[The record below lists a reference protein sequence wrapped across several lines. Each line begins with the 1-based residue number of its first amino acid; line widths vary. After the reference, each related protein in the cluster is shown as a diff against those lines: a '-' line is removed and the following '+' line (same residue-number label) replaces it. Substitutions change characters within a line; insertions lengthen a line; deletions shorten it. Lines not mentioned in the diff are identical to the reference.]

1 MTMTMEVYESMT
13 QQDYQSDLAG
23 YYGNST
29 CATEYGGVR
38 RQKHARSPGLNIQ
51 PGEILKVSSRR
62 FARGRWV
69 VGSFNADNR
78 LYVFGCSVPSQ
89 PDVSIGWVEEVDPIT
104 LETIRQSPDLKT
116 GGHNWC
122 GGAAVLADGTL
133 ITGFGNRIHKLT
145 QNLELIAE
153 LELPVDHAHNGI
165 SLLSDGMMI
174 TRNLE
179 HDHSKK
185 SVFTVFDPHTLK
197 VLIRHEYVG
206 ASIGRFCVDP
216 TPEGDFIYATTPT
229 HIHRLKYKDQQLE
242 LDRNWG
248 ASYDLP
254 GEDQS
259 FAWCNT
265 VGDDSVWFMDM
276 GDTPPLETI
285 MRAYPVGTKPMA
297 FSEPG
302 GAPVR
307 VHRVSTTDSSSTDVL
322 TPFGLPNGGHNSS
335 PLYVQGKR
343 ILLTFDTNNRKTGA
357 WRFNGPGEFESL
369 WVHDIGNSNQVFY
382 YPDSGEVIVDDVLED
397 NNVDAVVIDIETG
410 EEKGRVATGAR
421 YAAAMA
427 FYPGLGRDFYST
439 SGPHGLLYR
448 VYVSEN
454 I

>member
-1 MTMTMEVYESMT
+1 MTL
-13 QQDYQSDLAG
+13 QDYQSELNG
-23 YYGNST
+23 YYQNST

-51 PGEILKVSSRR
+51 PDERLSVTSRQ
-62 FARGRWV
+62 FSKGRWV
-69 VGSFNADNR
+69 VGTVNADKR
-78 LYVFGCSVPSQ
+78 LFIFGCSVPSQ

-104 LETIRQSPDLKT
+104 LETIRQSPELTT

-122 GGAAVLADGTL
+122 GGAAVLADGTI

-145 QNLELIAE
+145 LDLELIAE
-153 LELPVDHAHNGI
+153 LQVPVDHAHNGI

-185 SVFTVFDPHTLK
+185 SVFTIFDPNRLK
-197 VLIRHEYVG
+197 VVKTVEFIG
-206 ASIGRFCVDP
+206 ASIGRFCVDL
-216 TPEGDFIYATTPT
+216 TLEGEFVYATTPT
-229 HIHRLKYKDQQLE
+229 HIHRLIYQDQNLI
-242 LDRNWG
+242 LDENWN

-276 GDTPPLETI
+276 GDTPPLTTI

-297 FSEPG
+297 FSTPKR
-302 GAPVR
+302 APVR
-307 VHRVSTTDSSSTDVL
+307 VHRVSTTDCSSVDAF
-322 TPFGLPNGGHNSS
+322 TPFGLSGGGHAAS
-335 PLYVQGKR
+335 PLYVQDRKI
-343 ILLTFDTNNRKTGA
+343 ILAFDTNNRKTGA
-357 WRFNGPGEFESL
+357 WRFNGPGEYEKL

-382 YPDSGEVIVDDVLED
+382 YPDTGEVMLDDVLED
-397 NNVDAVVIDIETG
+397 NNVDAVVVDIETG
-410 EEKGRVATGAR
+410 QEKGRVATGAR

-427 FYPGLGRDFYST
+427 FYPGFDRDFYST
-439 SGPHGLLYR
+439 SGAHGLLYR
-448 VYVSEN
+448 VYVTKK
-454 I
+454 

>member
-1 MTMTMEVYESMT
+1 MT
-13 QQDYQSDLAG
+13 QQDYQSELNG
-23 YYGNST
+23 YYKNST

-51 PGEILKVSSRR
+51 PSETLKVTSRR
-62 FARGRWV
+62 FAKGKWV
-69 VGSFNADNR
+69 VGTVNADNR
-78 LYVFGCSVPSQ
+78 LFIFGGSVPSQ

-104 LETIRQSPDLKT
+104 LETIRQSPELTT

-122 GGAAVLADGTL
+122 GGASVLADGTI
-133 ITGFGNRIHKLT
+133 ITGVGNRVHKLSLD
-145 QNLELIAE
+145 LELINE

-179 HDHSKK
+179 HDHNKA
-185 SVFTVFDPHTLK
+185 SVFTIFDPNTLK
-197 VLIRHEYVG
+197 VVKTVEFLG
-206 ASIGRFCVDP
+206 ASIGRFCVDL
-216 TPEGDFIYATTPT
+216 TPEGDYVYATTPT
-229 HIHRLKYKDQQLE
+229 NIHRLIYKDQNLA
-242 LDRNWG
+242 LDENWS

-276 GDTPPLETI
+276 GDTPPVETI
-285 MRAYPVGTKPMA
+285 MRAYPVGTKPLA
-297 FSEPG
+297 FSKPCS
-302 GAPVR
+302 APVR

-322 TPFGLPNGGHNSS
+322 TPFDLPNGGHNSS
-335 PLYVQGKR
+335 PLYVQDKK

-357 WRFNGPGEFESL
+357 WRFNGPGDFEEL

-382 YPDSGEVIVDDVLED
+382 YPDTGEVVLDDVLED
-397 NNVDAVVIDIETG
+397 NNVDTVLIDIETG
-410 EEKGRVATGAR
+410 EEKSRVATGAR

-427 FYPGLGRDFYST
+427 FYPGLDRDFYST

-448 VYVSEN
+448 VFVS
-454 I
+454 

>member
-1 MTMTMEVYESMT
+1 MEEYESMT
-13 QQDYQSDLAG
+13 QQDYQSELNG
-23 YYGNST
+23 YYQNST

-51 PGEILKVSSRR
+51 PGETLKVTSRR
-62 FARGRWV
+62 FAKGKWV
-69 VGSFNADNR
+69 VATVNADNR
-78 LYVFGCSVPSQ
+78 LFIFGCSVPSQ
-89 PDVSIGWVEEVDPIT
+89 PDVSIGWVEEVDSIT
-104 LETIRQSPDLKT
+104 LETIRQSPELTT

-122 GGAAVLADGTL
+122 GGAAVLADGTI
-133 ITGFGNRIHKLT
+133 ITGFGNRVHKLT
-145 QNLELIAE
+145 LDLELIAE

-185 SVFTVFDPHTLK
+185 SVFTVFDPNTLQVVK
-197 VLIRHEYVG
+197 RVEFVG

-216 TPEGDFIYATTPT
+216 TPDGDYVYATTPT
-229 HIHRLKYKDQQLE
+229 HIHRLIYKNQNLVLDQ
-242 LDRNWG
+242 NWN

-254 GEDQS
+254 DENQS

-285 MRAYPVGTKPMA
+285 MRAYPVGTKPLA
-297 FSEPG
+297 FSKPCS
-302 GAPVR
+302 APVR

-322 TPFGLPNGGHNSS
+322 TPFDLPNGGHNAS
-335 PLYVQGKR
+335 PLYVQDKK

-357 WRFNGPGEFESL
+357 WRFNGPGDFEEL

-382 YPDSGEVIVDDVLED
+382 YPDTGEVVLDDVLED
-397 NNVDAVVIDIETG
+397 NNVDTVLIDIETG
-410 EEKGRVATGAR
+410 EEKGRVNTGAR
-421 YAAAMA
+421 TAAGMA
-427 FYPGLGRDFYST
+427 FYPGLGRDLYST
-439 SGPHGLLYR
+439 SGAHGLLYR
-448 VYVSEN
+448 VFVS
-454 I
+454 

>member
-1 MTMTMEVYESMT
+1 MT
-13 QQDYQSDLAG
+13 QQDYQSALQG
-23 YYGNST
+23 YYQHST
-29 CATEYGGVR
+29 CAAEYGGVR

-51 PGEILKVSSRR
+51 AGENLKVTSRR
-62 FARGRWV
+62 FAKGKWV
-69 VGSFNADNR
+69 VGTVNADNR
-78 LYVFGCSVPSQ
+78 LFVFGGSVPSQ

-104 LETIRQSPDLKT
+104 LETIRQSPELTT

-122 GGAAVLADGTL
+122 GGAAVLADGTI
-133 ITGFGNRIHKLT
+133 ITGVGNRVHKLSLD
-145 QNLELIAE
+145 LELINE

-179 HDHSKK
+179 HDHNKA
-185 SVFTVFDPHTLK
+185 SVFTIFDPNTLK
-197 VLIRHEYVG
+197 VVKTVEFLG
-206 ASIGRFCVDP
+206 ASIGRFCVDL
-216 TPEGDFIYATTPT
+216 TPEGDYVYATTPT
-229 HIHRLKYKDQQLE
+229 HIHRLIYKDQNLA
-242 LDRNWG
+242 LDENWS

-276 GDTPPLETI
+276 GDTPPVETI
-285 MRAYPVGTKPMA
+285 MRAYPVGTKPLA
-297 FSEPG
+297 FSKPCS
-302 GAPVR
+302 APVR

-322 TPFGLPNGGHNSS
+322 TPFDLPNGGHNSS
-335 PLYVQGKR
+335 PLYVQDKK

-357 WRFNGPGEFESL
+357 WRFNGPGDFEEL

-382 YPDSGEVIVDDVLED
+382 YPDTGEVVLDDVLED
-397 NNVDAVVIDIETG
+397 NNVDTVLIDIETG
-410 EEKGRVATGAR
+410 EEKSRVATGAR

-427 FYPGLGRDFYST
+427 FYPGLDRDFYST

-448 VYVSEN
+448 VFVS
-454 I
+454 

>member
-1 MTMTMEVYESMT
+1 MT
-13 QQDYQSDLAG
+13 QQDYQSALQG
-23 YYGNST
+23 YYQHST

-51 PGEILKVSSRR
+51 AGENLKVSSRR
-62 FARGRWV
+62 FAKGKWV
-69 VGSFNADNR
+69 VGTVNADKR
-78 LYVFGCSVPSQ
+78 LFIFGGSVPSQ

-104 LETIRQSPDLKT
+104 LETIRQSPELTT

-122 GGAAVLADGTL
+122 GGAAVLADGTI
-133 ITGFGNRIHKLT
+133 ITGFGNRVHKLSLD
-145 QNLELIAE
+145 LELINE

-179 HDHSKK
+179 HDHNKA
-185 SVFTVFDPHTLK
+185 SVFTMFDPNTLK
-197 VLIRHEYVG
+197 VLKTLEFLG

-216 TPEGDFIYATTPT
+216 TPEGDYVYATTPT
-229 HIHRLKYKDQQLE
+229 HIHRLIYKDQNLV
-242 LDRNWG
+242 LDENWS

-285 MRAYPVGTKPMA
+285 MRAYPVGTKPLA
-297 FSEPG
+297 FSKPCS
-302 GAPVR
+302 APVR
-307 VHRVSTTDSSSTDVL
+307 VHRVSTTDSRSSDVL

-335 PLYVQGKR
+335 PLYVQDKK

-357 WRFNGPGEFESL
+357 WRFNGPGDFEEL
-369 WVHDIGNSNQVFY
+369 WVHDIANSNQVFY
-382 YPDSGEVIVDDVLED
+382 YPDTGEVVLDDVLD
-397 NNVDAVVIDIETG
+397 DKTVDAVVIDIETG
-410 EEKGRVATGAR
+410 EEKGRTATGTR
-421 YAAAMA
+421 YPAAMA
-427 FYPGLGRDFYST
+427 FYPGLNRDCYST
-439 SGPHGLLYR
+439 SGAEGVLYR
-448 VYVSEN
+448 VFVS
-454 I
+454 

>member
-1 MTMTMEVYESMT
+1 MAPALICPPASTSAGSGATELKTLWRDPDYDPNQSAFYYVRVLMNPTCRWSSFDAIRLGREPDPSVPATIQERAWSSRDLGWQPMTMEVYESMT
-13 QQDYQSDLAG
+13 QQDYQSDLPG
-23 YYGNST
+23 YYQNST

-51 PGEILKVSSRR
+51 PGEILKASSRR

-69 VGSFNADNR
+69 VGTFNADNR

-145 QNLELIAE
+145 QDLELIAE

-185 SVFTVFDPHTLK
+185 SVFTVFDPHTLE
-197 VLIRHEYVG
+197 VLISHEYVG

-229 HIHRLKYKDQQLE
+229 HIHRLKYNDQQLE
-242 LDRNWG
+242 LDKNWG
-248 ASYDLP
+248 ASYD
-254 GEDQS
+254 
-259 FAWCNT
+259 
-265 VGDDSVWFMDM
+265 
-276 GDTPPLETI
+276 
-285 MRAYPVGTKPMA
+285 
-297 FSEPG
+297 
-302 GAPVR
+302 
-307 VHRVSTTDSSSTDVL
+307 
-322 TPFGLPNGGHNSS
+322 
-335 PLYVQGKR
+335 
-343 ILLTFDTNNRKTGA
+343 
-357 WRFNGPGEFESL
+357 
-369 WVHDIGNSNQVFY
+369 
-382 YPDSGEVIVDDVLED
+382 SG
-397 NNVDAVVIDIETG
+397 
-410 EEKGRVATGAR
+410 R
-421 YAAAMA
+421 
-427 FYPGLGRDFYST
+427 
-439 SGPHGLLYR
+439 
-448 VYVSEN
+448 
-454 I
+454 

>member
-1 MTMTMEVYESMT
+1 MTL
-13 QQDYQSDLAG
+13 QDHLSELTG
-23 YYGNST
+23 YYQNST

-51 PGEILKVSSRR
+51 PGETLKVTSRR
-62 FARGRWV
+62 FAKGKWV
-69 VGSFNADNR
+69 VGSVNADNR
-78 LYVFGCSVPSQ
+78 LFIFGCSVPSQ
-89 PDVSIGWVEEVDPIT
+89 PDVSIGWVEEVDPTT
-104 LETIRQSPDLKT
+104 LETIRQSPELTT

-122 GGAAVLADGTL
+122 GGAAVLADGTI
-133 ITGFGNRIHKLT
+133 ITGFGNRVHKLSLD
-145 QNLELIAE
+145 LELINE

-179 HDHSKK
+179 HDHNKA
-185 SVFTVFDPHTLK
+185 SVFTIFDPNTLK
-197 VLIRHEYVG
+197 VVKTVEFLG

-216 TPEGDFIYATTPT
+216 TPEGDYVYATTPT
-229 HIHRLKYKDQQLE
+229 HIHRLIYKDQNLV
-242 LDRNWG
+242 LDENWS

-285 MRAYPVGTKPMA
+285 MRAYPVGTKPLA
-297 FSEPG
+297 FSKPCS
-302 GAPVR
+302 APVR
-307 VHRVSTTDSSSTDVL
+307 VHRVSTTDSRSTDVL

-335 PLYVQGKR
+335 PLYVHDKK

-357 WRFNGPGEFESL
+357 WRFNGAGDFEQL

-382 YPDSGEVIVDDVLED
+382 YPDTGEVVLDDVLED
-397 NNVDAVVIDIETG
+397 NSVDTVLIDIESG
-410 EEKGRVATGAR
+410 EEKGRANTGAR
-421 YAAAMA
+421 TAAGMA
-427 FYPGLGRDFYST
+427 FYPGLGRDLYST
-439 SGPHGLLYR
+439 SGSHGLLYR
-448 VYVSEN
+448 VYIS
-454 I
+454 

>member
-1 MTMTMEVYESMT
+1 MT
-13 QQDYQSDLAG
+13 QQDYQSALNG
-23 YYGNST
+23 YYQNST

-51 PGEILKVSSRR
+51 PGETLKVTSRR
-62 FARGRWV
+62 FAKGKWV
-69 VGSFNADNR
+69 VGTVNADNR
-78 LYVFGCSVPSQ
+78 LFIFGCSVPSQ

-104 LETIRQSPDLKT
+104 LETIRQSPELTT

-122 GGAAVLADGTL
+122 GGAAVLADGTI

-145 QNLELIAE
+145 LDLELIAE

-185 SVFTVFDPHTLK
+185 SVFTVFDTNTLQVVK
-197 VLIRHEYVG
+197 RVEFVG

-216 TPEGDFIYATTPT
+216 TPDGDYVYATTPT
-229 HIHRLKYKDQQLE
+229 HIHRLIYKNQNLVLDQ
-242 LDRNWG
+242 NWN

-254 GEDQS
+254 DENQS

-285 MRAYPVGTKPMA
+285 MRAYPVGTQPMA
-297 FSEPG
+297 FSKSCS
-302 GAPVR
+302 APVR

-322 TPFGLPNGGHNSS
+322 TPFDLPNGGHNSS
-335 PLYVQGKR
+335 PLYVQDKK

-357 WRFNGPGEFESL
+357 WRFNGPGDFEEL
-369 WVHDIGNSNQVFY
+369 WVHDIANSNQVLY
-382 YPDSGEVIVDDVLED
+382 YPDTGEVVLDDVLD
-397 NNVDAVVIDIETG
+397 DKTVDAVVIDIETG
-410 EEKGRVATGAR
+410 EEKGRTATGTR
-421 YAAAMA
+421 YPAAMA
-427 FYPGLGRDFYST
+427 FYPGLNRDCYST
-439 SGPHGLLYR
+439 SGAEGVLYR
-448 VYVSEN
+448 VFVS
-454 I
+454 

>member
-1 MTMTMEVYESMT
+1 MT
-13 QQDYQSDLAG
+13 QQDYQSDLPG
-23 YYGNST
+23 YYQNST

-51 PGEILKVSSRR
+51 PGETLKVSSRR

-69 VGSFNADNR
+69 VGTFNADNR
-78 LYVFGCSVPSQ
+78 LYVFGCSAPSQ

-104 LETIRQSPDLKT
+104 LETIRQSPDLNT

-122 GGAAVLADGTL
+122 GGAAVLADGTI

-145 QNLELIAE
+145 LHLELIAE

-185 SVFTVFDPHTLK
+185 SVFTVFDTNTLQVVK
-197 VLIRHEYVG
+197 RVEFVG

-216 TPEGDFIYATTPT
+216 TPDGDYVYATTPT
-229 HIHRLKYKDQQLE
+229 HIHRLIYKDQNLV
-242 LDRNWG
+242 LDENWN

-254 GEDQS
+254 DENQS

-265 VGDDSVWFMDM
+265 VGDGSVWFMDM

-285 MRAYPVGTKPMA
+285 MRAYPVGTKPLA
-297 FSEPG
+297 FSKPCS
-302 GAPVR
+302 APVR
-307 VHRVSTTDSSSTDVL
+307 VHRVSTTDSNSTDVL

-335 PLYVQGKR
+335 PLYVQDKR
-343 ILLTFDTNNRKTGA
+343 ILLTFDTANRKTGA

-369 WVHDIGNSNQVFY
+369 WVHDIANSNQVLY
-382 YPDSGEVIVDDVLED
+382 YPDTGEVVLDDVLD
-397 NNVDAVVIDIETG
+397 DKTVDTVVIDIETG
-410 EEKGRVATGAR
+410 EEKGRTATGTR
-421 YAAAMA
+421 YPAAMA
-427 FYPGLGRDFYST
+427 FYPGLNRDCYST
-439 SGPHGLLYR
+439 SGAQGVLYR
-448 VYVSEN
+448 VFVS
-454 I
+454 

>member
-1 MTMTMEVYESMT
+1 MT
-13 QQDYQSDLAG
+13 QQDYQSDLQG
-23 YYGNST
+23 YYQHST

-51 PGEILKVSSRR
+51 AGENLKVTSRR
-62 FARGRWV
+62 FAKGKWV
-69 VGSFNADNR
+69 VGTVNADNR
-78 LYVFGCSVPSQ
+78 LFIFGGSVPSQ

-104 LETIRQSPDLKT
+104 LETIRQSPELTT

-122 GGAAVLADGTL
+122 GGAAVLADGTI
-133 ITGFGNRIHKLT
+133 ITGFGNRVHKLSLD
-145 QNLELIAE
+145 LELINE

-179 HDHSKK
+179 HDHNKA
-185 SVFTVFDPHTLK
+185 SVFTIFDPNTLK
-197 VLIRHEYVG
+197 VVKTVEFLG

-216 TPEGDFIYATTPT
+216 TPEGDYVYATTPT
-229 HIHRLKYKDQQLE
+229 HIHRLIYKDQNLV
-242 LDRNWG
+242 LDENWS

-285 MRAYPVGTKPMA
+285 MRAYPVGTKPLA
-297 FSEPG
+297 FSKPCS
-302 GAPVR
+302 APVR
-307 VHRVSTTDSSSTDVL
+307 VHRVSTADSSSTDVL

-335 PLYVQGKR
+335 PLYVQDKK

-357 WRFNGPGEFESL
+357 WRFNGAGDFEQL

-382 YPDSGEVIVDDVLED
+382 YPDTGEVVLDDVLED
-397 NNVDAVVIDIETG
+397 NSVDTVLIDIETG
-410 EEKGRVATGAR
+410 EEKGRVNTGAR
-421 YAAAMA
+421 TAAGMA
-427 FYPGLGRDFYST
+427 FYPGLGRDLYST
-439 SGPHGLLYR
+439 SGSHGLLYR
-448 VYVSEN
+448 VYIS
-454 I
+454 

>member
-1 MTMTMEVYESMT
+1 MT
-13 QQDYQSDLAG
+13 QQDYQSELKG
-23 YYGNST
+23 YYQNST
-29 CATEYGGVR
+29 CATEYGGIR

-51 PGEILKVSSRR
+51 PDETLQVTSRR
-62 FARGRWV
+62 FEKGKWV
-69 VGSFNADNR
+69 VGTVNADNR
-78 LYVFGCSVPSQ
+78 LFIFGCSVPSQ
-89 PDVSIGWVEEVDPIT
+89 PDISIGWVEEVDPIT

-145 QNLELIAE
+145 QDLELIAE

-185 SVFTVFDPHTLK
+185 SVFTVFDPSTMQVVK
-197 VLIRHEYVG
+197 RVEFVG
-206 ASIGRFCVDP
+206 ASIGRFCVDL
-216 TPEGDFIYATTPT
+216 TPEGEFVYATTPT
-229 HIHRLKYKDQQLE
+229 HIHRLIYKDQNLI
-242 LDRNWG
+242 LDENWN

-265 VGDDSVWFMDM
+265 VGDDSIWFMDM

-285 MRAYPVGTKPMA
+285 MHAYPVGTKPLA
-297 FSEPG
+297 FSKPCS
-302 GAPVR
+302 APVR

-322 TPFGLPNGGHNSS
+322 TPFDLPNGGHNAS
-335 PLYVQGKR
+335 PLYVQDKK

-357 WRFNGPGEFESL
+357 WRFNGPGDFEEL

-382 YPDSGEVIVDDVLED
+382 YPDTGEVVLDDVLED
-397 NNVDAVVIDIETG
+397 NNVDTVLIDIETG
-410 EEKGRVATGAR
+410 EEKGRVNTGAR
-421 YAAAMA
+421 TAAGMA
-427 FYPGLGRDFYST
+427 FYPGLGRDLYST
-439 SGPHGLLYR
+439 SGAHGLLYR
-448 VYVSEN
+448 VFVS
-454 I
+454 